1 MKPRGRIVTALLA
14 VMLVGCSGNGAATGA
29 PTVVNPSAT
38 PSLAATQGPTPELTR
53 APVPIVLTGHIDVG
67 GLTRAYHL
75 VAPADAVDRDPLP
88 LLLALHGFPSTM
100 FEAESTGGFDKMALD
115 PGAVVVYPQGYEGS
129 WNAGACCGRA
139 SSEHI
144 DDVGFFR
151 ALIDRM
157 EADYPIDP
165 GQVFMIG
172 GSNGG
177 QMAERAACELAD
189 RVAAIADVIGALL
202 VECNPSQPVS
212 VIAIHGTADTG
223 IPIDGGGLGCQDTP
237 CPAFDD
243 TMERWRQLDGCTGDP
258 TVTDDATIHE
268 TTWESCDN
276 GTAVTFIKAKD
287 RGHEW
292 YTSEPDDRAVTWAF
306 FTAHRRHSQTQ

>member
-1 MKPRGRIVTALLA
+1 MKAKGRIATALLA
-14 VMLVGCSGNGAATGA
+14 VTLVGCSGDGTASGTPAATTPTTTPSPA
-29 PTVVNPSAT
+29 TTQAPTPEVTPAPTPTVVTA
-38 PSLAATQGPTPELTR
+38 
-53 APVPIVLTGHIDVG
+53 HIDTG
-67 GLTRAYHL
+67 GLTRDYL
-75 VAPADAVDRDPLP
+75 VVTPPDVVDRDPLP

-100 FEAESTGGFDKMALD
+100 AEAESTGGFDEMALD
-115 PGAVVVYPQGYEGS
+115 PGAVVVYPQGYEQS
-129 WNAGACCGRA
+129 WNAGACCGPA
-139 SSEHI
+139 STEDI

-165 GQVFMIG
+165 GRVFIVG

-212 VIAIHGTADTG
+212 VIAIHGTADTR
-223 IPIDGGGLGCQDTP
+223 IPIDGGGLGCQDAP
-237 CPAFDD
+237 CPAVDD
-243 TMERWRQLDGCTGDP
+243 TMQRWRQLDGCTGDP
-258 TVTDDATIHE
+258 TVTDDASIHE
-268 TTWESCDN
+268 TTWESCDA
-276 GTAVTFIKAKD
+276 GTAVTFINAKN

-306 FTAHRRHSQTQ
+306 FIAHPRRSQTP